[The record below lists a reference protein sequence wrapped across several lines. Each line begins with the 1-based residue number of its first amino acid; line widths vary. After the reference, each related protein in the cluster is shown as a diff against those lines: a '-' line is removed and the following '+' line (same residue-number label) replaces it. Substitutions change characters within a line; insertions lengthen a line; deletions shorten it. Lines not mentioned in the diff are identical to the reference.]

1 MITDNDILQ
10 ATAYINDVDI
20 YTVGALV
27 ESFKVSGT
35 AIENTAYQG
44 VNSTNFNVLS
54 TTRGM
59 RVITLN
65 LFYKGTTRRELAL
78 KKAKIDNLIGDG
90 KIDLKLPDGFH
101 YAAFLTGTGEEQT
114 LGVEGNEIIALSTYT
129 LQGIRHDDLEAVST
143 YSSQYGAPYTF
154 QCKSL
159 IPETDCRIQVTIP
172 TAGASG
178 DVVIKDDAGIG
189 SVTMTNVGA
198 NAVLLID
205 GINKRILKN
214 GAPFTGTMSFIKFP
228 KLVPGD
234 NRILLRYG
242 GTDRTKDLMV
252 YYYPTY

>member
-35 AIENTAYQG
+35 AIDNTAYQG
-44 VNSTNFNVLS
+44 VNSTNFNVLA

-59 RVITLN
+59 RVITLS
-65 LFYKGTTRRELAL
+65 LFYKATTRRELAL
-78 KKAKIDNLIGDG
+78 KKAKIDNMIGAG

-101 YAAFLTGTGEEQT
+101 YSAYLTGTGEEQT

-129 LQGIRHDDLEAVST
+129 LQGIRHDELETVTVDSGT
-143 YSSQYGAPYTF
+143 GF
-154 QCKSL
+154 LCKSL
-159 IPETDCRIQVTIP
+159 IPETDVKISITVP

-178 DVVIKDDAGIG
+178 DCVISDAAGIG
-189 SVTMTNVGA
+189 SVTLTNVGA
-198 NAVLLID
+198 NSVIVID

-214 GAPFTGTMSFIKFP
+214 GAPYTGTMSFIRFP
-228 KLVPGD
+228 KLVPGE
-234 NRILLRYG
+234 NTIRAYYG
-242 GTDRTKDLMV
+242 GTYRTRELTV
-252 YYYPTY
+252 EYYPTY

>member
-35 AIENTAYQG
+35 AIANTAYQG
-44 VNSTNFNVLS
+44 VNSTNFNVLQ

-65 LFYKGTTRRELAL
+65 LFYKGQTRRELAL
-78 KKAKIDNLIGDG
+78 KKAKIDNMIGAG

-101 YAAFLTGTGEEQT
+101 YSAYLTATGEEQT

-129 LQGIRHDDLEAVST
+129 LQGIRHDDLETITVNSGT
-143 YSSQYGAPYTF
+143 TF
-154 QCKSL
+154 QCDSL
-159 IPETDCRIQVTIP
+159 IPETDVKISITIP

-178 DVVIKDDAGIG
+178 NVVISDAAGIG
-189 SVTMTNVGA
+189 SVTMTDVGA
-198 NAVLLID
+198 NAVILID
-205 GINKRILKN
+205 GINKRIHKN
-214 GAPFTGTMSFIKFP
+214 GAPFTGTMSFIRFP
-228 KLVPGD
+228 KLIPGD
-234 NRILLRYG
+234 NTIRAYYG
-242 GTDRTKDLMV
+242 STYRTRELTV
-252 YYYPTY
+252 EYYPTY

>member
-59 RVITLN
+59 RVITLS

-78 KKAKIDNLIGDG
+78 KKAKIDNLIGNG

-129 LQGIRHDDLEAVST
+129 LQGIRHDDLETVSIQ
-143 YSSQYGAPYTF
+143 SGKGF
-154 QCKSL
+154 LCKSL
-159 IPETDCRIQVTIP
+159 IPETDVRITYVNTSGHASIVI
-172 TAGASG
+172 AGVSVSG
-178 DVVIKDDAGIG
+178 LAANDTVV
-189 SVTMTNVGA
+189 V
-198 NAVLLID
+198 D
-205 GINKRILKN
+205 GIDKRILKN

-228 KLVPGD
+228 KLVPGP
-234 NRILLRYG
+234 NTIQ
-242 GTDRTKDLMV
+242 TKVGSYTVTVDLTV
-252 YYYPTY
+252 EYYPTY

>member
-35 AIENTAYQG
+35 AISNTAYQG
-44 VNSTNFNVLS
+44 VNSTNFNVLQ

-65 LFYKGTTRRELAL
+65 LFYKGQTRRELAL
-78 KKAKIDNLIGDG
+78 KKAKIDNMIGAG

-101 YAAFLTGTGEEQT
+101 YSAYLTATGEEQT

-129 LQGIRHDDLEAVST
+129 LQGIRHDDLEKISINSNANLL
-143 YSSQYGAPYTF
+143 
-154 QCKSL
+154 CNSL
-159 IPETDCRIQVTIP
+159 IPETDVKITVPAVAAGNYVIDNSKYSGASVTINNV
-172 TAGASG
+172 AAS
-178 DVVIKDDAGIG
+178 DTIV
-189 SVTMTNVGA
+189 
-198 NAVLLID
+198 ID

-228 KLVPGD
+228 KLVPGA
-234 NRILLRYG
+234 NMIRVYYG
-242 GTDRTKDLMV
+242 GV
-252 YYYPTY
+252 YRSIAITVEYYPTY

>member
-35 AIENTAYQG
+35 AISNTAYQG
-44 VNSTNFNVLS
+44 VNSTNFNVLQ

-65 LFYKGTTRRELAL
+65 LFYKGQTRRELAL
-78 KKAKIDNLIGDG
+78 KKAKIDNMIGAG

-101 YAAFLTGTGEEQT
+101 YSAYLTATGEEKT

-129 LQGIRHDDLEAVST
+129 LQGIRHDDLETIST
-143 YSSQYGAPYTF
+143 RGGDNF
-154 QCKSL
+154 LCKSL
-159 IPETDCRIQVTIP
+159 IPETDVKITVP
-172 TAGASG
+172 AAGATGTYTIS
-178 DVVIKDDAGIG
+178 DAAGIG
-189 SVTMTNVGA
+189 SVTVTVSNPADVI
-198 NAVLLID
+198 VID

-214 GAPFTGTMSFIKFP
+214 GAPFTGTMSFIRFP
-228 KLVPGD
+228 KLVPG
-234 NRILLRYG
+234 NNEIKVYYG
-242 GTDRTKDLMV
+242 GAYRTKNITV
-252 YYYPTY
+252 EYYPTY

>member
-35 AIENTAYQG
+35 AISNTAYQG
-44 VNSTNFNVLS
+44 VNSTNFNVLQ

-78 KKAKIDNLIGDG
+78 KKAKIDNMIGAG

-101 YAAFLTGTGEEQT
+101 YSAYLTATGEEQT

-129 LQGIRHDDLEAVST
+129 LQGIRHDDLET
-143 YSSQYGAPYTF
+143 ITTKGFYF
-154 QCKSL
+154 FLCDSL
-159 IPETDCRIQVTIP
+159 IPETDARITLI
-172 TAGASG
+172 TGGYSG
-178 DVVIKDDAGIG
+178 SFTIKDEADIG
-189 SVTMTNVGA
+189 SVTVNNISA
-198 NAVLLID
+198 NSEVTID
-205 GINKRILKN
+205 GINKRILVN
-214 GAPFTGTMSFIKFP
+214 GAPFTGTMTFIRFP
-228 KLVPGD
+228 KLVPGS
-234 NRILLRYG
+234 NRILTSNN
-242 GTDRTKDLMV
+242 GTNLYLNITV
-252 YYYPTY
+252 EYYPTY